1 MDTIIIKGCLNGG
14 RGRQDNPNVPWTPEE
29 VAQEAVRCYEA
40 GASIVHFHART
51 PDGGIS
57 YDPEWY
63 AQTDALIRA
72 QCDLA
77 LNHTTARQA
86 DVPVERVTR
95 YLLETPQPVE
105 MVSLNLGY
113 GVRWVADPSVSPLTK
128 GGIKG
133 GGGRRTTITPNSY
146 EDIVATLEACYR
158 RGTFPEPAVHDTGML
173 NNAITLMR
181 EGVIKSSRYFLVEPS
196 AHWGDG
202 RQSMVG
208 TPKNYFL
215 LTDTIREFYPEA
227 TWLAHS
233 SGSQTFVI
241 AAIAIATGAH
251 IRVGF
256 EDSPFLPNNPSPHS
270 NAEYVE
276 WAVTLAR
283 LHGREPATPAQ
294 ARELLGLLPAA

>member
-1 MDTIIIKGCLNGG
+1 MDTMIIKACLNGS
-14 RGRQDNPNVPWTPEE
+14 RGREDNPNVPWTPEE
-29 VAQEAVRCYEA
+29 VAQEAIRCYDA
-40 GASIVHFHART
+40 GASVVHFHART

-63 AQTDALIRA
+63 IQTDTLIRA

-77 LNHTTARQA
+77 LNHTTARQSS
-86 DVPVERVTR
+86 VPVEAVTR
-95 YLLETPQPVE
+95 YLLETPLPVE

-113 GVRWVADPSVSPLTK
+113 GVRWSLDRESGK
-128 GGIKG
+128 
-133 GGGRRTTITPNSY
+133 RRTSISPNSY
-146 EDIVATLEACYR
+146 EDIIATLEACYS
-158 RGTFPEPAVHDTGML
+158 RGIFPEPAVHDTGML
-173 NNAITLMR
+173 NNAVTLMR
-181 EGVIKSSRYFLVEPS
+181 EGHIKSSRYFLVEPS

-208 TPKNYFL
+208 IPRNYFM
-215 LTDTIREFYPEA
+215 LTDNIRELYPEA

-233 SGSQTFVI
+233 SGSQTFVLCG
-241 AAIAIATGAH
+241 IAIATGAH

-256 EDSPFLPNNPSPHS
+256 EDSPFLPHQPLPRS

-283 LHGREPATPAQ
+283 LQGREPASSSQ
-294 ARELLGLLPAA
+294 AREILGLLPAP

>member
-1 MDTIIIKGCLNGG
+1 MDTIIIKACLNGSRG
-14 RGRQDNPNVPWTPEE
+14 RGDNPNVPWMPEE

-40 GASIVHFHART
+40 GASIVHFHARR

-63 AQTDALIRA
+63 SQTDALVRA
-72 QCDLA
+72 QCDLV
-77 LNHTTARQA
+77 LNHTTARQYGE
-86 DVPVERVTR
+86 PVESVTR
-95 YLLETPQPVE
+95 YLLETPLPVE

-113 GVRWVADPSVSPLTK
+113 GVRWVPDGASK
-128 GGIKG
+128 
-133 GGGRRTTITPNSY
+133 GGRRTSISPNSY
-146 EDIVATLEACYR
+146 EDIIATLEACYQ
-158 RGTFPEPAVHDTGML
+158 RGTFPEPAVHDMGML

-181 EGVIKSSRYFLVEPS
+181 EGQIKSSRYFLVEPS

-208 TPKNYFL
+208 SPRNYYL

-256 EDSPFLPNNPSPHS
+256 EDSPFLPNNSSPAS
-270 NAEYVE
+270 SAQYVE
-276 WAVTLAR
+276 WAVMLAR
-283 LHGREPATPAQ
+283 AHGREPATPEQ
-294 ARELLGLLPAA
+294 ARQILDLLPAA